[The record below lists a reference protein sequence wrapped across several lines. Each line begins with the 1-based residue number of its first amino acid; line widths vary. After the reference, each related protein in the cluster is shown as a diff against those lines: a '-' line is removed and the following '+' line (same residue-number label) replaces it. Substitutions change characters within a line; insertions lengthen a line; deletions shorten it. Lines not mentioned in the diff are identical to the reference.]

1 MLVYFSGSARDIR
14 NDIGTY
20 RTIISA
26 VKAEGGIMAQNWT
39 EAAAAVVEL
48 PEESEWWR
56 SICEDA
62 QDAVKDA
69 DRVIVEATGSSTF
82 GVGFELARALANG
95 KPTLAL
101 VKRGVKESYV
111 SGLRNDLLTVAEY
124 EEAELASV
132 VRKFLRD
139 GDRG

>member
-39 EAAAAVVEL
+39 EAAAAVKGF
-48 PEESEWWR
+48 PDDMEWWR

-62 QDAVKDA
+62 QEALKDV
-69 DRVIVEATGSSTF
+69 DRVIVEATGSSTL
-82 GVGFELARALANG
+82 GVGFELAHALANG

-101 VKRGVKESYV
+101 VKRDTDGAYVK
-111 SGLRNDLLTVAEY
+111 GLRHPLLRVVEYGDEDLVKYIREFVRAG
-124 EEAELASV
+124 EAV
-132 VRKFLRD
+132 
-139 GDRG
+139 